1 MGDIIE
7 TVLPAR
13 KPGGCEI
20 HRAVQEARVLVRLSK
35 TLILV
40 ALVALMAAPG
50 ASGQEAKKKDWKD
63 RAEYDLYAAITKETD
78 NNKKLQLLN
87 EWKQKYANTDFKE
100 DRLEF
105 YLFTYQGLNRAADM
119 HETAKELVAVNPKN
133 IRGLSWVLLLTP
145 TLGKN
150 TPDILDT
157 GEKAA
162 NSLLSSTDTLFAAS
176 AKPAATSEADWT
188 KARTDSES
196 LAHKTL
202 GWVAMQRK
210 DYPAAEKQF
219 KESLK
224 DNPNAGE
231 VSYWLGTVL
240 VSQRVAEKQAEALF
254 HFARASTYEGP
265 GALSAQGRAEINKYF
280 EKVYNSF
287 HGSAEGIDAL
297 RQAAKTSATPPEGF
311 KIKSSYEVALE
322 KEEELKRSNPMLAL
336 WLNVRSELTGPNGP
350 QYWEGSVKG
359 AGLPGGASGVTKFK
373 GKLVSQSPAK
383 NPKELV
389 LAISDAS
396 TPEVTLKLDEAMAGA
411 AEPGTEIEFEGV
423 ASAFT
428 KDPFMLTFDVDKA
441 KVAGWPA
448 PVKKAPAAKKAIRKK
463 K

>member
-1 MGDIIE
+1 M
-7 TVLPAR
+7 
-13 KPGGCEI
+13 
-20 HRAVQEARVLVRLSK
+20 LVRLSR

-40 ALVALMAAPG
+40 ALVALIAAPG
-50 ASGQEAKKKDWKD
+50 ASGQEVKKNVKD
-63 RAEYDLYAAITKETD
+63 RAEYDLYVAISKEAD

-87 EWKQKYANTDFKE
+87 EWKQKYPATDFKE
-100 DRLEF
+100 ERLEF

-119 HETAKELVAVNPKN
+119 YETAKELVALNPKN
-133 IRGLSWVLLLTP
+133 IRGLSWVLVLTP

-162 NSLLSSTDTLFAAS
+162 NSLLSSIDTLFAAS

-210 DYPAAEKQF
+210 DYAAAEKQF

-280 EKVYNSF
+280 EKVYNSY

-322 KEEELKRSNPMLAL
+322 KEEELKRTNPMLAL
-336 WLNVRSELTGPNGP
+336 WLNVRSELTGANGP
-350 QYWEGSVKG
+350 QYWEGQVKG
-359 AGLPGGASGVTKFK
+359 AGLPGGVSGVSKFK
-373 GKLVSQSPAK
+373 GKLVSHAPAK

-411 AEPGTEIEFEGV
+411 ADPGTEIEFEGV
-423 ASAFT
+423 AAEFS
-428 KDPFMLTFDVDKA
+428 KDPFMLTFDVEKA
-441 KVAGWPA
+441 KVSGWPA
-448 PVKKAPAAKKAIRKK
+448 PVKKAPAAKKAVRKK